1 MHKKSNLVSVIVPV
15 YNVATHLATTLES
28 IIGQEHAILE
38 IICINDGSTDTSLE
52 ILHEFARRDT
62 RIVVIDQ
69 KNCGLGTTR
78 NRGVAESRG
87 EYLCFLDSDD
97 LYHPRFISKSIEV
110 LQATQADMVLCAA
123 NVLYEDTGIVSDFYD
138 ANQFTR
144 MIDTG
149 KEFSVLRK
157 KDSIWYISLEPCMVR
172 RVFRKSF
179 IDRISMTFPEGV
191 LYEDAPAHILC
202 GISTSSIALSNHL
215 SFTYRVGRASA
226 LTKDNS
232 VKRYDIVK
240 SFSVALSHLNNYQ
253 VDRAIGLPFM
263 ILFMRMVS
271 WCYDSIE
278 NSKKSGLFDLLN
290 DFIKQIPDEWRDDY
304 LKDASCC
311 PRMRS
316 RMLTFETG
324 IRSSILRALPKSI
337 LRKHHRRCRLS
348 LIKFFPFAK
357 YQNRV
362 S

>member
-1 MHKKSNLVSVIVPV
+1 M
-15 YNVATHLATTLES
+15 
-28 IIGQEHAILE
+28 
-38 IICINDGSTDTSLE
+38 
-52 ILHEFARRDT
+52 
-62 RIVVIDQ
+62 
-69 KNCGLGTTR
+69 
-78 NRGVAESRG
+78 
-87 EYLCFLDSDD
+87 
-97 LYHPRFISKSIEV
+97 
-110 LQATQADMVLCAA
+110 
-123 NVLYEDTGIVSDFYD
+123 YEDV
-138 ANQFTR
+138 
-144 MIDTG
+144 
-149 KEFSVLRK
+149 
-157 KDSIWYISLEPCMVR
+157 
-172 RVFRKSF
+172 
-179 IDRISMTFPEGV
+179 
-191 LYEDAPAHILC
+191 PAHILC